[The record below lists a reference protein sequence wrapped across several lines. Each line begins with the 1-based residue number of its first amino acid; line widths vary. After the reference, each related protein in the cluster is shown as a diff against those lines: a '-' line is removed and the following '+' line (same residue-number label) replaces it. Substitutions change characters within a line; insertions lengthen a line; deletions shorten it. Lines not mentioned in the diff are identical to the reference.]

1 MNNSRW
7 LRPFLV
13 VVAVLIFVASL
24 MISNLLVGSLEVH
37 VKDLEVHVKDM
48 ETHVKDFESHL
59 KGMEAHVKDMEIHV
73 KGLEGVVEDRKQEE
87 LNKMKLWVEA
97 MTSIYKADTNTD
109 LNLAISV
116 LESNNTIP
124 MVIIDKKGKVNNYRN
139 IVLTEGCDTMALV
152 NGVVERAKEKGYLI
166 KMDMGM
172 SVYYDESLVLSRL
185 SGILEAQSVLLDS
198 QSQLLSSQSKLLER
212 QSQLLGRQSQLL
224 DSQSQLLEGLSYY
237 PYVQLTV
244 LLLFF
249 IICILAVLS
258 SKRAEQNRVW
268 VGLSKETAHQL
279 GTPTSSLMAW
289 TEILKSKYPNDEL
302 IPELDKDTMR
312 LKTIVERFSQIG
324 SKAELE
330 VANVSEVVSEVVNYM
345 RNRISRQVEIQ
356 TNIPNEA
363 FAMLNISL
371 FEWVVENLC
380 KNAVDAMEG
389 RGKLTV
395 ELTETPSLVVIDITD
410 TGKGISKSNISKV
423 FNMGFTT
430 KKRGW
435 GLGLSLSRR
444 IICEYHK
451 GKIYVKHSQ
460 VDKGTTF
467 TIEIKKM

>member
-1 MNNSRW
+1 MKFSVYDKKETLKYILVFIAIIIVVVFYALSQRLTSVIEAEEKYKVELWADATREISLIDINTDITFLQKVIGGNTTIPVILADTSYNVLSYRNLPLQNYSPEDLKLLAKDFASKNNPIVIDMPSGGRQYICYDDSF
-7 LRPFLV
+7 LLKALTYVPIIMLMVLV
-13 VVAVLIFVASL
+13 VFLICVVVLIL
-24 MISNLLVGSLEVH
+24 TI
-37 VKDLEVHVKDM
+37 
-48 ETHVKDFESHL
+48 
-59 KGMEAHVKDMEIHV
+59 
-73 KGLEGVVEDRKQEE
+73 KQ
-87 LNKMKLWVEA
+87 
-97 MTSIYKADTNTD
+97 S
-109 LNLAISV
+109 
-116 LESNNTIP
+116 
-124 MVIIDKKGKVNNYRN
+124 
-139 IVLTEGCDTMALV
+139 
-152 NGVVERAKEKGYLI
+152 
-166 KMDMGM
+166 
-172 SVYYDESLVLSRL
+172 
-185 SGILEAQSVLLDS
+185 
-198 QSQLLSSQSKLLER
+198 
-212 QSQLLGRQSQLL
+212 
-224 DSQSQLLEGLSYY
+224 
-237 PYVQLTV
+237 
-244 LLLFF
+244 
-249 IICILAVLS
+249 
-258 SKRAEQNRVW
+258 EQNRLW
-268 VGLSKETAHQL
+268 VGLFKETAHQL

-467 TIEIKKM
+467 TIEIKKK

>member
-1 MNNSRW
+1 MFKIIMKFSVYDKKETLKYILVFIAIIIVVVFYALSQRLTSVIEAEEKYKVELWAEATREISLIDINTDITFLQKVIGGNTTIPVILADTSYNVLSYRNLPLQNYSPEDLKLLAKDFASKNNPIVIDMPSGDRQYICYDDSF
-7 LRPFLV
+7 LLKALTYVPIIMLMVLV
-13 VVAVLIFVASL
+13 VFLICVVVLIL
-24 MISNLLVGSLEVH
+24 TI
-37 VKDLEVHVKDM
+37 
-48 ETHVKDFESHL
+48 
-59 KGMEAHVKDMEIHV
+59 
-73 KGLEGVVEDRKQEE
+73 KQ
-87 LNKMKLWVEA
+87 
-97 MTSIYKADTNTD
+97 S
-109 LNLAISV
+109 
-116 LESNNTIP
+116 
-124 MVIIDKKGKVNNYRN
+124 
-139 IVLTEGCDTMALV
+139 
-152 NGVVERAKEKGYLI
+152 
-166 KMDMGM
+166 
-172 SVYYDESLVLSRL
+172 
-185 SGILEAQSVLLDS
+185 
-198 QSQLLSSQSKLLER
+198 
-212 QSQLLGRQSQLL
+212 
-224 DSQSQLLEGLSYY
+224 
-237 PYVQLTV
+237 
-244 LLLFF
+244 
-249 IICILAVLS
+249 
-258 SKRAEQNRVW
+258 EQNRLW
-268 VGLSKETAHQL
+268 VGLFKETAHQL

>member
-1 MNNSRW
+1 MKFSVYDKKETLKYILVFIAIIIVVVFYALSQRLTSVIEAEEKYKVELWAEATREISLIDINTDITFLQKVIGGNTTIPVILADTSYNVLSYRNLPLQNYSPEDLKLLAKDFASKNNSIIIDMPSGDRQYICYDDSF
-7 LRPFLV
+7 LLKALTYVPIIMLMVLV
-13 VVAVLIFVASL
+13 VFLICVVVLIL
-24 MISNLLVGSLEVH
+24 TI
-37 VKDLEVHVKDM
+37 
-48 ETHVKDFESHL
+48 
-59 KGMEAHVKDMEIHV
+59 
-73 KGLEGVVEDRKQEE
+73 KQ
-87 LNKMKLWVEA
+87 
-97 MTSIYKADTNTD
+97 S
-109 LNLAISV
+109 
-116 LESNNTIP
+116 
-124 MVIIDKKGKVNNYRN
+124 
-139 IVLTEGCDTMALV
+139 
-152 NGVVERAKEKGYLI
+152 
-166 KMDMGM
+166 
-172 SVYYDESLVLSRL
+172 
-185 SGILEAQSVLLDS
+185 
-198 QSQLLSSQSKLLER
+198 
-212 QSQLLGRQSQLL
+212 
-224 DSQSQLLEGLSYY
+224 
-237 PYVQLTV
+237 
-244 LLLFF
+244 
-249 IICILAVLS
+249 
-258 SKRAEQNRVW
+258 EQNRLW
-268 VGLSKETAHQL
+268 VGLFKETAHQL

>member
-1 MNNSRW
+1 MKFSVYDKKETLKYILVFIAIIIVMVFYALSQRLTSVIEAEEKYKVELWAEATREISLIDINTDITFLQKVIGGNTTIPVILADTSYNVLSYRNLPLQNYSPEDLKLLAKDFASKNNPIVIDMPSGDRQYICYDDSF
-7 LRPFLV
+7 LLKALTYVPIIMLMVLV
-13 VVAVLIFVASL
+13 VFLICVVVLIL
-24 MISNLLVGSLEVH
+24 TI
-37 VKDLEVHVKDM
+37 
-48 ETHVKDFESHL
+48 
-59 KGMEAHVKDMEIHV
+59 
-73 KGLEGVVEDRKQEE
+73 KQ
-87 LNKMKLWVEA
+87 
-97 MTSIYKADTNTD
+97 S
-109 LNLAISV
+109 
-116 LESNNTIP
+116 
-124 MVIIDKKGKVNNYRN
+124 
-139 IVLTEGCDTMALV
+139 
-152 NGVVERAKEKGYLI
+152 
-166 KMDMGM
+166 
-172 SVYYDESLVLSRL
+172 
-185 SGILEAQSVLLDS
+185 
-198 QSQLLSSQSKLLER
+198 
-212 QSQLLGRQSQLL
+212 
-224 DSQSQLLEGLSYY
+224 
-237 PYVQLTV
+237 
-244 LLLFF
+244 
-249 IICILAVLS
+249 
-258 SKRAEQNRVW
+258 EQNRLW
-268 VGLSKETAHQL
+268 VGLFKETAHQL

>member
-1 MNNSRW
+1 MKFSVYDKKETLKYILVFIAIIIVVVFYALSQRLTSVIEAEEKYKVELWAEATREISLIDINTDITFLQKVIGGNTTIPVILADTSYNVLSYRNLPLQNYSPEDLKLLAKDFASKNNPIIIDMPSGDRQYICYDDSF
-7 LRPFLV
+7 LLKALTYVPIIMLMVLV
-13 VVAVLIFVASL
+13 VFLICVVVLIL
-24 MISNLLVGSLEVH
+24 TI
-37 VKDLEVHVKDM
+37 
-48 ETHVKDFESHL
+48 
-59 KGMEAHVKDMEIHV
+59 
-73 KGLEGVVEDRKQEE
+73 KQ
-87 LNKMKLWVEA
+87 
-97 MTSIYKADTNTD
+97 S
-109 LNLAISV
+109 
-116 LESNNTIP
+116 
-124 MVIIDKKGKVNNYRN
+124 
-139 IVLTEGCDTMALV
+139 
-152 NGVVERAKEKGYLI
+152 
-166 KMDMGM
+166 
-172 SVYYDESLVLSRL
+172 
-185 SGILEAQSVLLDS
+185 
-198 QSQLLSSQSKLLER
+198 
-212 QSQLLGRQSQLL
+212 
-224 DSQSQLLEGLSYY
+224 
-237 PYVQLTV
+237 
-244 LLLFF
+244 
-249 IICILAVLS
+249 
-258 SKRAEQNRVW
+258 EQNRLW
-268 VGLSKETAHQL
+268 VGLFKETAHQL

>member
-1 MNNSRW
+1 MKFSVYDKKETLKYILVFIAIIIVVVFYALSQRLTSVIEAEEKYKVELWAEATREISLIDINTDITFLQKVIGGNTTIPVILADTSYNVLSYRNLPLQNYSPEDLKLLAKDFASKNNPIVIDMPSGDRQYICYDDSF
-7 LRPFLV
+7 LLKALTYVPIIMLMVLV
-13 VVAVLIFVASL
+13 VFLICVVVLIL
-24 MISNLLVGSLEVH
+24 TI
-37 VKDLEVHVKDM
+37 
-48 ETHVKDFESHL
+48 
-59 KGMEAHVKDMEIHV
+59 
-73 KGLEGVVEDRKQEE
+73 KQ
-87 LNKMKLWVEA
+87 
-97 MTSIYKADTNTD
+97 S
-109 LNLAISV
+109 
-116 LESNNTIP
+116 
-124 MVIIDKKGKVNNYRN
+124 
-139 IVLTEGCDTMALV
+139 
-152 NGVVERAKEKGYLI
+152 
-166 KMDMGM
+166 
-172 SVYYDESLVLSRL
+172 
-185 SGILEAQSVLLDS
+185 
-198 QSQLLSSQSKLLER
+198 
-212 QSQLLGRQSQLL
+212 
-224 DSQSQLLEGLSYY
+224 
-237 PYVQLTV
+237 
-244 LLLFF
+244 
-249 IICILAVLS
+249 
-258 SKRAEQNRVW
+258 EQNRLW
-268 VGLSKETAHQL
+268 VGLFKETAHQL